1 MATLI
6 MTPSRTPLE
15 SLESLDVGRVR
26 SWQQANAINDNLMNQ
41 FKGAITLPL
50 KRSATPDSDAENVD
64 PSAGKQ
70 PVKRKRSDEGDDELE
85 QKPSKYP
92 RTLVNT
98 VESSPV
104 AHEKLPRGGRV
115 HRASTPVALQVQKPV
130 GRSPPPK
137 SSKAFGRRLEKA
149 GKRNA
154 CRAPFSISAVLS
166 DGKRKGSTRS
176 KSAKWFFNIH
186 ADSEQEE
193 MTNLVQHSTCVL
205 DISDDEGKA
214 KMDGRG
220 KENIPPVELDVP
232 SLVQQTLAAVPR
244 KNLLEE
250 DPRAPLGELN
260 AVDYYAPGCDAD
272 AFIAIYDEEPEEIT
286 EKRSLIPSLDGSV
299 LQPSAPQPTEGLDQ
313 YILSSLKAPAVIAQ
327 DTEPTEAEFEIWE
340 SGSAAEEAATASVS

>member
-1 MATLI
+1 
-6 MTPSRTPLE
+6 
-15 SLESLDVGRVR
+15 
-26 SWQQANAINDNLMNQ
+26 
-41 FKGAITLPL
+41 LPL

-70 PVKRKRSDEGDDELE
+70 PVKRKRSDEEDDELE
-85 QKPSKYP
+85 QKPAKYP

-98 VESSPV
+98 IESPV
-104 AHEKLPRGGRV
+104 AHEKFPRGGRV
-115 HRASTPVALQVQKPV
+115 HRASTPVALQVQKPA

-176 KSAKWFFNIH
+176 KPAKWFFNIH

-232 SLVQQTLAAVPR
+232 SLVQQTLAAVSQ

-272 AFIAIYDEEPEEIT
+272 AFIAIYDDDEPEEIT

-299 LQPSAPQPTEGLDQ
+299 LQPSAPLNQH
-313 YILSSLKAPAVIAQ
+313 ILSSLKAPSVIAQ